1 MGLSSECVLSAW
13 CAAYIA
19 LLSIAAVV
27 DARTRTFPNRL
38 VGLLLLVCAAYSLC
52 GRGLAATA
60 RDALVACVVCS
71 LLVVIEVVWRR
82 AVGCMGL
89 GMGDIK
95 FLFAS
100 AWCGTAI
107 AVLSF
112 AAGLIAL
119 GVCALVFRRP
129 SLPLIPFVVPFQVLF
144 ALAA

>member
-1 MGLSSECVLSAW
+1 MGLSSECIVSAW

-19 LLSIAAVV
+19 VLSIAAVV

-38 VGLLLLVCAAYSLC
+38 AGLLLLVSVAYSLC
-52 GRGLAATA
+52 GRGLAATV
-60 RDALVACVVCS
+60 RDALVACVVCA
-71 LLVVIEVVWRR
+71 LLVVIEMVWRS
-82 AVGCMGL
+82 AVGCVGL

-100 AWCGTAI
+100 AWCGFSV

-129 SLPLIPFVVPFQVLF
+129 SLPLVPFIVPFQVLF
-144 ALAA
+144 TLAA

>member
-1 MGLSSECVLSAW
+1 MGLSSECIVSAW

-19 LLSIAAVV
+19 VLSIAAVV

-38 VGLLLLVCAAYSLC
+38 AGLLLLVSAAYSLC
-52 GRGLAATA
+52 GRSLATTV
-60 RDALVACVVCS
+60 RDVAIAFAVCS
-71 LLVVIEVVWRR
+71 VLVVIEVAWRR
-82 AVGCMGL
+82 AVGRAGL

-100 AWCGTAI
+100 AWCGFSV

-119 GVCALVFRRP
+119 GACALVFRRA
-129 SLPLIPFVVPFQVLF
+129 SWPLLPFVVPFQVLF
-144 ALAA
+144 TLAV